1 MQNSAGRRQFGPAG
15 STAAALSGF
24 LPEQVQSVFAL
35 LSPGFLLLLVVCFP
49 LESQQPKPVRSRQR
63 SHPFLSQSVFPS
75 SSSEKAV
82 CWGFFGPSS
91 LYDDSLLSLFQV
103 LFFFFQFVS
112 CYDLSVTSCQSSW
125 VDQDLMQRKRA
136 RPIMPPRNVCRE
148 HSFHRGAQMTFQT
161 HVCGV

>member
-1 MQNSAGRRQFGPAG
+1 MS
-15 STAAALSGF
+15 
-24 LPEQVQSVFAL
+24 LPC
-35 LSPGFLLLLVVCFP
+35 FLLASF
-49 LESQQPKPVRSRQR
+49 
-63 SHPFLSQSVFPS
+63 S
-75 SSSEKAV
+75 SSCAFLWNLSSQNQYDLGRGV
-82 CWGFFGPSS
+82 ILFSPSLFFPPPPRKKLCVG
-91 LYDDSLLSLFQV
+91 DSLVPLVFMMILSFLCFSSF
-103 LFFFFQFVS
+103 FFFFQFVS